1 MNNIINIPG
10 REGPD
15 RAAIAGEA
23 RAWLIQLDGGRPS
36 RQALAEFREWLD
48 RSPLHQSEFRRAAS
62 AWNKLDNL
70 AGLLDAHDAGAL
82 ARPVRFH
89 RPSYALV
96 AALVLA
102 VGVGGYVAYGQWQ
115 GGFGYKAFA
124 AEYVTAVGE
133 VKSVVLPDGSRVR
146 INTASRV
153 DVSFNRGARLI
164 HLDTGEAWF
173 KVAHDD
179 KKPFIVYAGKYAVK
193 DLGTAFSIR
202 VKDDGIDLT
211 VTKGRVEVAS
221 LKRRLPA
228 RTWLDPDSIKNAP
241 SRVPFSA
248 GQHVVFNQGIELAQ
262 RVKPAQ
268 LEKMLSWR
276 DGMLIFDND
285 PLEKVVSEINRYS
298 PARIVI
304 SDSEIRNLRFGG
316 YFRTNDVPAIL
327 ATLQKGFGI
336 HVEKINDKLIY
347 LSRQKPS
354 G

>member
-1 MNNIINIPG
+1 MDNIINIPG

-15 RAAIAGEA
+15 RTAVTAEA
-23 RAWLIQLDGGRPS
+23 QAWLIQLDGGRPS
-36 RQALAEFREWLD
+36 RQALAEFREWLS
-48 RSPLHQSEFRRAAS
+48 RSPLHRAEFRRAAS
-62 AWNKLDNL
+62 AWNGLDGL
-70 AGLLDAHDAGAL
+70 ARLLDADGAGAL
-82 ARPVRFH
+82 IRPGRL
-89 RPSYALV
+89 RLPPYALS

-102 VGVGGYVAYGQWQ
+102 VAAGGYIAFRQWQ
-115 GGFGYKAFA
+115 GSFGNEAFTA
-124 AEYVTAVGE
+124 DYVTAVGE
-133 VKSVVLPDGSRVR
+133 LKSVVLPDGSRMR

-153 DVSFNRGARLI
+153 AVSFGREARLI
-164 HLDTGEAWF
+164 HLDAGEAWF
-173 KVAHDD
+173 QVAHDT

-221 LKRRLPA
+221 LKQRLPA

-241 SRVPFSA
+241 SRVPLTA

-268 LEKMLSWR
+268 VEKMLSWR

-298 PARIVI
+298 PVRIVI
-304 SDSEIRNLRFGG
+304 SDSGIRNLRFGG
-316 YFRTNDVPAIL
+316 YFRTNDVPSIL